1 MKWLLC
7 IAMPERSDCTQLL
20 HDFPDLAAVHHA
32 LRAVQR
38 APEAAITSV
47 LRRCTDDLKGLR
59 QSMFSEPLHEAFGQ
73 SQTYP
78 STTLVQRD
86 DNSYNVG
93 FGTSDWKFEDVAEQ
107 GPLVG
112 KLRKQGATYIIDFF
126 MDQVRRLSQYAPF
139 GFEVPSQ
146 EPLANYRA
154 VWAEASSRD
163 EPAMKLRESIHYLV
177 IKPYVYARIH
187 LDKAWSS
194 LCDDLDQH
202 LNSEVGIDVLD
213 AVTKE
218 QIERGVEA
226 SIERPNSGP
235 SRLLLPKWVQY
246 IPQAFVETATR
257 GEAVERR
264 ERLSEQYI
272 VNIERQDGNQML
284 REPNTSSTWNIDAR
298 RNELRPRSE
307 GAVEHLGRQFN
318 HVLFRMVE
326 NIQ

>member
-1 MKWLLC
+1 
-7 IAMPERSDCTQLL
+7 MPEDSECTRLL

-47 LRRCTDDLKGLR
+47 LRRCTDDLKALR
-59 QSMFSEPLHEAFGQ
+59 QSMFSEPQHEAFGQ

-86 DNSYNVG
+86 GNAYNVD
-93 FGTSDWKFEDVAEQ
+93 FGTNDWEFEDFAEQ

-126 MDQVRRLSQYAPF
+126 MDQVRRLTRYAPF
-139 GFEVPSQ
+139 CFEPMSQ

-154 VWAEASSRD
+154 VWVKASSRD
-163 EPAMKLRESIHYLV
+163 ESAMELGEAIHYLV
-177 IKPYVYARIH
+177 VKPNVYARIH
-187 LDKAWSS
+187 LDKAWSGVHG
-194 LCDDLDQH
+194 LEQH
-202 LNSEVGIDVLD
+202 LNSEMDIHVLK
-213 AVTKE
+213 ALTKE
-218 QIERGVEA
+218 DVEGGVPA
-226 SIERPNSGP
+226 SIERPDSGP
-235 SRLLLPKWVQY
+235 PRLLLPKWVQY

-272 VNIERQDGNQML
+272 VNIEHWDGDVML
-284 REPNTSSTWNIDAR
+284 REPNTRSTWHIDAR
-298 RNELRPRSE
+298 RNELRPRDE
-307 GAVEHLGRQFN
+307 AAVEHLEHQFN
-318 HVLFRMVE
+318 HVLFKMERPMSE
-326 NIQ
+326 GR